1 MKALENQWRSL
12 FRKATV
18 EMSAGLSV
26 AEEGYY
32 LFAAP
37 SLRKGKIATALHQ
50 LHSRLP
56 NLEEGV
62 SLTLNKQ
69 REFNLILDHD
79 YHQWARDYAEKID
92 SNEIRA
98 ETMVDLAV
106 FLRRLRQLA
115 NEQGLEV
122 WREEQDKQFVE
133 VICGAFR
140 QPVNLYVEVAHMVL
154 SAKPMTDQ
162 IDTLL
167 HNMLR
172 NCRMLFDYFQ
182 KFLQIFSGYRVFVGD
197 HHFVVGRGEHDLAPG
212 FNYWSLLDD
221 AVNTDQTFWQGV
233 SAIKE
238 FLHFAAQERKEIH

>member
-1 MKALENQWRSL
+1 MEALESKWRSL
-12 FRKATV
+12 FRKAAV
-18 EMSAGLSV
+18 EMSGGLSV

-32 LFAAP
+32 LFAVP
-37 SLRKGKIATALHQ
+37 SLQKGRTTTALHQ
-50 LHSRLP
+50 LQSRLP
-56 NLEEGV
+56 NVEEGV

-69 REFNLILDHD
+69 KELNLILDHD
-79 YHQWARDYAEKID
+79 YHQWARDYAGKID
-92 SNEIRA
+92 ANEIRA

-115 NEQGLEV
+115 GEQGLGI

-133 VICGAFR
+133 VICDAFR

-162 IDTLL
+162 INVLL
-167 HNMLR
+167 RDIMR
-172 NCRMLFDYFQ
+172 NCRMLLDYFQ
-182 KFLQIFSGYRVFVGD
+182 KFVQIFSGYRVFVGD
-197 HHFVVGRGEHDLAPG
+197 HHFVVCRGEHDLAPG

-221 AVNTDQTFWQGV
+221 AVNKDQTFWQGV

-238 FLHFAAQERKEIH
+238 FLRFTAQKRKEIH

>member
-1 MKALENQWRSL
+1 MEALENKWRSL
-12 FRKATV
+12 FRRATV

-32 LFAAP
+32 LFVVP
-37 SLRKGKIATALHQ
+37 SLRKDKNTTALHQ
-50 LHSRLP
+50 LQSRLP
-56 NLEEGV
+56 NLEEAV

-69 REFNLILDHD
+69 KELNLVLDHD
-79 YHQWARDYAEKID
+79 YHQWAKDYARKID

-106 FLRRLRQLA
+106 FLRRLHQLA

-122 WREEQDKQFVE
+122 WREEQDKQFVD

-154 SAKPMTDQ
+154 SAKPMADQ
-162 IDTLL
+162 INVLL

-172 NCRMLFDYFQ
+172 NCRMLFGYFQ
-182 KFLQIFSGYRVFVGD
+182 KFVQIFSGYRVFVGD
-197 HHFVVGRGEHDLAPG
+197 HHFVVCRGEHDLAPG

-221 AVNTDQTFWQGV
+221 AVNKDQTFWQGV
-233 SAIKE
+233 AAVKE
-238 FLHFAAQERKEIH
+238 LLNFVEPGRRMIH